1 MVKIKNLFF
10 VLCFLGAWT
19 CCATENFSGLPQ
31 ELRDQNSFFLKE
43 VFRIEIQNKVD
54 GKIRISKDTGK
65 NWKEIGSVIQPV
77 TKTNAAGF
85 TASGWAEISKVCATA
100 VNAIHVKTDQDLTT
114 QKGVVFSI
122 LPKEFN
128 KTGQDQFQSYLNPE
142 SSLITNLPAGS
153 QIFGGGFSPWVGN
166 LVYVDTSTSSVT
178 KNNKLQLIP
187 QGYVPR
193 LEDRI
198 IIVASRPDPYPSEI
212 IFENRLGGK
221 IYLKYLN
228 GKTQII
234 GQVLKPVL
242 GIGRFLGTQFA
253 GVGRVRANHS
263 GVIDISTAK
272 PGLVGG
278 FQIIP
283 SKHGHSPE
291 LKKALTQTQWMIVAP
306 ADSASPSTEGIA
318 PLFSNFI
325 MPSYMDKDLGSSP
338 NWKNNLA
345 SRTLVQVKKINGEWE
360 PMPEMSLDPNAP
372 LPESAGTALSDFTA
386 IRILLPLLELTE
398 NPS

>member
-1 MVKIKNLFF
+1 MVKLFSVFIAGLLFF
-10 VLCFLGAWT
+10 GTFVF
-19 CCATENFSGLPQ
+19 ATEPYSGLPS
-31 ELRDQNSFFLKE
+31 ELRDQNSFYLKE
-43 VFRIEIQNKVD
+43 VFRIEIENKVS
-54 GKIRISKDTGK
+54 GKISISKNQGQS
-65 NWKEIGSVIQPV
+65 WKEIGQVYSPV

-100 VNAIHVKTDQDLTT
+100 VNAIHIKTDQDLET

-122 LPKEFN
+122 LPKEFK
-128 KTGQDQFQSYLNPE
+128 KTAQNQFQSYLNPE
-142 SSLITNLPAGS
+142 SSLITSLSAGS
-153 QIFGGGFSPWVGN
+153 EIFGGGHSPWVGN
-166 LVYVDTSTSSVT
+166 LVYVGSGS
-178 KNNKLQLIP
+178 KLELIP
-187 QGYVPR
+187 QGYVPT
-193 LEDRI
+193 LNDKI
-198 IIVASRPDPYPSEI
+198 IIIASRPDPYPSEI
-212 IFENRLGGK
+212 VFENRLGGK

-272 PGLVGG
+272 QGLVGG

-306 ADSASPSTEGIA
+306 PDSNSPSTEGIA

-325 MPSYMDKDLGSSP
+325 MPSYLDKDLGSSP

-345 SRTLVQVKKINGEWE
+345 SRTLVQVKKLNGDWQA
-360 PMPEMSLDPNAP
+360 MPEMSLDPDAP
-372 LPESAGTALSDFTA
+372 LPDSAGTALSDFTA

>member
-1 MVKIKNLFF
+1 MVKLKAFYFLAFAFFLFSNSVF
-10 VLCFLGAWT
+10 
-19 CCATENFSGLPQ
+19 ATEPYSGLPQ
-31 ELRDQNSFFLKE
+31 ELRDQNSFYLKE
-43 VFRIEIQNKVD
+43 VFRISLENKVN
-54 GKIRISKDTGK
+54 GKISISKNSGK
-65 NWKEIGSVIQPV
+65 DWKEIGTVLQAV
-77 TKTNAAGF
+77 NKTNSAGF

-100 VNAIHVKTDQDLTT
+100 VNAIHIKTDQDLKT

-122 LPKEFN
+122 LPKEFK
-128 KTGQDQFQSYLNPE
+128 KTAQDQFQSYLNPE

-153 QIFGGGFSPWVGN
+153 EIFGGGYSPWVGN
-166 LVYVDTSTSSVT
+166 LVYVE
-178 KNNKLQLIP
+178 KNNELELIP
-187 QGYVPR
+187 QGYVPS
-193 LEDRI
+193 LEDKIVI
-198 IIVASRPDPYPSEI
+198 IASRPDPYPSEI

-253 GVGRVRANHS
+253 GIGRVRANHS

-272 PGLVGG
+272 PGMVGG

-306 ADSASPSTEGIA
+306 ADSNSPSTEGIA

-325 MPSYMDKDLGSSP
+325 MPSYFDKDLSSSP

-345 SRTLVQVKKINGEWE
+345 SRTLVQVKKLNGEWE
-360 PMPEMSLDPNAP
+360 PMPEMSLDPNEP
-372 LPESAGTALSDFTA
+372 LPDSAGTALSDFTS
-386 IRILLPLLELTE
+386 IRILLPLLEITE

>member
-1 MVKIKNLFF
+1 LVKLKNLFF
-10 VLCFLGAWT
+10 VLIFLGAVA
-19 CCATENFSGLPQ
+19 CHATENFSGLPQ

-43 VFRIEIQNKVD
+43 VFRIEIENKKD
-54 GKIRISKDTGK
+54 GKINISKDTGIS
-65 NWKEIGSVIQPV
+65 WKEIGSVLQPV
-77 TKTNAAGF
+77 TKTNPAGF

-100 VNAIHVKTDQDLTT
+100 VNAIHIKTDQDLTT

-122 LPKEFN
+122 LPKEFK

-142 SSLITNLPAGS
+142 SSIITSFAAGS
-153 QIFGGGFSPWVGN
+153 EIFGGGFSPWVGN
-166 LVYVDTSTSSVT
+166 LVYVE
-178 KNNKLQLIP
+178 KNKKLELIP
-187 QGYVPR
+187 QGFVPS
-193 LEDRI
+193 LDDRI
-198 IIVASRPDPYPSEI
+198 VIVASRPDPYPSEI

-272 PGLVGG
+272 QGLVGG

-306 ADSASPSTEGIA
+306 TDSASPSTEGIA

-325 MPSYMDKDLGSSP
+325 MPSYLDKDLGSSP

-345 SRTLVQVKKINGEWE
+345 SRTLVQVKKLNGDWQ
-360 PMPEMSLDPNAP
+360 PMPEMSLDPDAP
-372 LPESAGTALSDFTA
+372 LPDSAGTALSDFTA